1 MTFHSHITLGEA
13 ICSLTLLTVYIC
25 LFNLPNSKGCFL
37 FFKTSLFLLLL
48 SQKVF
53 QKSTRQIR
61 AFQFSC
67 KLSCETCTSVSQL
80 VCFRVSVLMR
90 DPAPLKIQ

>member
-25 LFNLPNSKGCFL
+25 LFNLCNSKGCFL

-53 QKSTRQIR
+53 QKSANTTNQG
-61 AFQFSC
+61 F
-67 KLSCETCTSVSQL
+67 
-80 VCFRVSVLMR
+80 SVL
-90 DPAPLKIQ
+90 LEIQL